1 MNRLTPTRSNAPQ
14 HLDLPATPFRTLREF
29 ETALHAVC
37 NPPQP
42 QLAADLHKLLG
53 RLPELELADR
63 VEAAMKLAGQTTAI
77 SHDEQLTLL
86 GSIIDLVE
94 QSVANESAAYRESAG
109 FMLEWTI
116 FDAMQGT
123 HAPNANFYAIHSQL
137 LKMADRYQQPD
148 FSALLAS
155 QMTRRLGITPPAHR
169 EQDYKTLTGM
179 IAEFRPEFRS
189 LMFGALLK
197 KLPDDPSERLR
208 VLELLDAQTP
218 LLEIQTTDTMEIQ
231 AQISQQL
238 YVLRLREA
246 SLQQDS

>member
-42 QLAADLHKLLG
+42 HLTADLHQLLG

-109 FMLEWTI
+109 FLLEWTI
-116 FDAMQGT
+116 FDEIG
-123 HAPNANFYAIHSQL
+123 
-137 LKMADRYQQPD
+137 R
-148 FSALLAS
+148 
-155 QMTRRLGITPPAHR
+155 AH
-169 EQDYKTLTGM
+169 
-179 IAEFRPEFRS
+179 
-189 LMFGALLK
+189 
-197 KLPDDPSERLR
+197 
-208 VLELLDAQTP
+208 V
-218 LLEIQTTDTMEIQ
+218 
-231 AQISQQL
+231 
-238 YVLRLREA
+238 
-246 SLQQDS
+246 